1 MGGGSL
7 SLIKTPGLFQQG
19 GARAYFFL
27 SETSSKKES
36 EGEGE
41 VRLSEMPLIP
51 VESSLE
57 GECLVCVKLKD

>member
-1 MGGGSL
+1 MWSL
-7 SLIKTPGLFQQG
+7 SLIKTASLFQQR
-19 GARAYFFL
+19 GARAYFL
-27 SETSSKKES
+27 IETRSSKKES
-36 EGEGE
+36 EREGE

>member
-1 MGGGSL
+1 MVV
-7 SLIKTPGLFQQG
+7 
-19 GARAYFFL
+19 
-27 SETSSKKES
+27 
-36 EGEGE
+36 GERERERE